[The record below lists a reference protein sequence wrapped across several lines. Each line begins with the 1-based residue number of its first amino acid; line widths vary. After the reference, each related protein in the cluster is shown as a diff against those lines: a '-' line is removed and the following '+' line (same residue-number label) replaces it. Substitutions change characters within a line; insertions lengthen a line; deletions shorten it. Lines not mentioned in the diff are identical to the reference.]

1 MKAVIL
7 AGGKGRRLRPYT
19 TVLPKPLMPLG
30 DMPIIEVVL
39 RQLAASG
46 FDEVILAVGYLAEL
60 MMAYCGDGS
69 KFGLRVRYSKEEEPL
84 GTAGPLALIDGLDD
98 TFLVMNGDVLT
109 SLDLAAMVRQ
119 HRAGGAVATIATHQR
134 QHQINYG
141 IIESTAE
148 RRVTAY
154 IEKPVHHY
162 QVSMGIYV
170 LEPAVLR
177 AIPSNKYLDLPD
189 LVRRLIDAA
198 LPVEVYP
205 FDGYWLDIGRHDDY
219 EQAVEEFESM
229 RAALLPRFAASTAPS
244 KKDYV

>member
-1 MKAVIL
+1 MQAIIL

-46 FDEVILAVGYLAEL
+46 FDQVTIAVGYLAEL
-60 MMAYCGDGS
+60 LMAYCGDGS
-69 KFGLRVRYSKEEEPL
+69 KFGLNLSYSREEEPL
-84 GTAGPLALIDGLDD
+84 GTAGPLALINGLDD

-109 SLDLAAMVRQ
+109 SLDLRGLVEQ
-119 HRAGGAVATIATHQR
+119 HRASGATATIATHQR
-134 QHQINYG
+134 QQQINYG
-141 IIESTAE
+141 IIESDQE
-148 RRVTAY
+148 SRVTAY
-154 IEKPVHHY
+154 IEKPIHRY

-177 AIPSNKYLDLPD
+177 FIPRGQYLDLPD
-189 LVRRLIDAA
+189 LVRQLMAA
-198 LPVEVYP
+198 GQPVLAHP

-219 EQAVEEFESM
+219 EQAVEEFEGM
-229 RAALLPRFAASTAPS
+229 RPMLLEVRDPKPS
-244 KKDYV
+244 

>member
-1 MKAVIL
+1 MQAIIL

-46 FDEVILAVGYLAEL
+46 FDQVTVAVGYLAEL

-69 KFGLRVRYSKEEEPL
+69 KFGLSLRYSREEEPL
-84 GTAGPLALIDGLDD
+84 GTAGPLALIDGLRQGD

-109 SLDLAAMVRQ
+109 SLDLRGLVQR
-119 HRAGGAVATIATHQR
+119 HRASGAAATIATHQR
-134 QHQINYG
+134 QQQINYG
-141 IIESTAE
+141 IIESDQDS
-148 RRVTAY
+148 RVTAY
-154 IEKPVHHY
+154 IEKPIHRY

-170 LEPAVLR
+170 LEPAVLDF
-177 AIPSNKYLDLPD
+177 IPRGQYLDLPD
-189 LVRRLIDAA
+189 LVRQLMAA
-198 LPVEVYP
+198 GRPVLAYP

-219 EQAVEEFESM
+219 EQAVEEFEAM
-229 RAALLPRFAASTAPS
+229 RPQLLGLQ
-244 KKDYV
+244 

>member
-1 MKAVIL
+1 MQAVIL

-46 FDEVILAVGYLAEL
+46 FDQVTIAVGYLAEL

-69 KFGLRVRYSKEEEPL
+69 KFGLSLRYSREEEPL

-109 SLDLAAMVRQ
+109 TLDFRALVQRHQASGAA
-119 HRAGGAVATIATHQR
+119 ATIATHQR
-134 QHQINYG
+134 QQQINYG
-141 IIESTAE
+141 IIESDE
-148 RRVTAY
+148 KDRVSAY
-154 IEKPVHHY
+154 IEKPMHRY
-162 QVSMGIYV
+162 QVSMGISV
-170 LEPAVLR
+170 LEPAVLEFVPR
-177 AIPSNKYLDLPD
+177 GQYLDLPD
-189 LVRRLIDAA
+189 LARQLMAA
-198 LPVEVYP
+198 NQTVLAYP

-219 EQAVEEFESM
+219 EQAVEEFEAM
-229 RAALLPRFAASTAPS
+229 RPHLLGGQ
-244 KKDYV
+244 

>member
-1 MKAVIL
+1 VIL

-39 RQLAASG
+39 RQLAAFG
-46 FDEVILAVGYLAEL
+46 FDDVTLAVGYLAEL

-69 KFGLRVRYSKEEEPL
+69 RFGLRVRYSKEDEPL

-119 HRAGGAVATIATHQR
+119 HRASGAVATIATHQR
-134 QHQINYG
+134 QHKINYG

-177 AIPSNKYLDLPD
+177 TIPSNAYLDLPD
-189 LVRRLIDAA
+189 LVRRLMDAA

-229 RAALLPRFAASTAPS
+229 RAALLPRITVNS
-244 KKDYV
+244 VQ